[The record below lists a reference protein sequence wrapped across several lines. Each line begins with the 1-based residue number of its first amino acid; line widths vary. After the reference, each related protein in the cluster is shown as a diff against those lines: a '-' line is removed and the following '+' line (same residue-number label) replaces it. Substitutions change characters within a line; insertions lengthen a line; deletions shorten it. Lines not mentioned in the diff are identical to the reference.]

1 MKNGSTFLLTPF
13 KIAINESCLQNMCGI
28 AKDQSHGFFQVKK
41 EELGK
46 NRLIFRWDPSH
57 VYTKIME
64 RSRGRWCMT
73 DFLSTYLTSS
83 REQHFSTATPL
94 KEKKK
99 LHDFIKLII
108 ISNVSF
114 KYFQSLLRISLGW
127 NWTKVQCSYVT
138 LKCSNFLYLGIW
150 PSNLAELELCFILGR
165 SKHFSLRSQ
174 LAKASISTCQKS
186 PINDKFSTLWY
197 F

>member
-1 MKNGSTFLLTPF
+1 MRPK
-13 KIAINESCLQNMCGI
+13 SCLYQN
-28 AKDQSHGFFQVKK
+28 HGK
-41 EELGK
+41 EQRAVVHD
-46 NRLIFRWDPSH
+46 RLP
-57 VYTKIME
+57 VYLLNQQQRAALFNCK
-64 RSRGRWCMT
+64 
-73 DFLSTYLTSS
+73 LSN
-83 REQHFSTATPL
+83 PL
-94 KEKKK
+94 KK

-114 KYFQSLLRISLGW
+114 IYFQSLLRISLGW
-127 NWTKVQCSYVT
+127 NWTEVQCSYVT

>member
-41 EELGK
+41 EGLGK

-83 REQHFSTATPL
+83 REQHFSTATLL
-94 KEKKK
+94 KEKK

-114 KYFQSLLRISLGW
+114 ICTQSLLRISLGW

-165 SKHFSLRSQ
+165 SKHFSLRFQ
-174 LAKASISTCQKS
+174 LAQSSISTSQKS
-186 PINDKFSTLWY
+186 PINDKFSTLWS